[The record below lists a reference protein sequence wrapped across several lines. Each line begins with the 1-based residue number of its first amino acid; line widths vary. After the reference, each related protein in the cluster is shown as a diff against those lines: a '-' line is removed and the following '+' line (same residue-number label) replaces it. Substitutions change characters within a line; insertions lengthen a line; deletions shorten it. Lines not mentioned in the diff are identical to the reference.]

1 MVDDIKQKLI
11 EILCILGG
19 VYVIL
24 ILVYGII
31 IFANAHEPDDANFCI
46 SSSDIGRNVVYNLNV
61 GKIKCSGDVPD
72 SDANLLTTRGQ
83 AMTWVRTNLI
93 TNGAPLVV
101 FAEREWFPSGSASTP
116 KTKQKIENGR
126 EVYVNQECSF
136 SNEIQKTES
145 LGERCDAILYYPN
158 DTFRSNV
165 YSRYNTA
172 SGFRNDVQSQIDYID
187 NMHYQSKTGYSSS
200 NPGGLKL
207 ADSSQIFN
215 KYVNYSCAMKNGYG
229 VYLRF
234 DTDPMAYHVANKY
247 VDIKESDRV
256 VDAFNNLVENQY
268 RYMVDTNGCRMQ
280 KLIPLT
286 LPLEDEAEKMLQ
298 CSDDPMMK
306 DYCYDN
312 KLLEP
317 GRRINLTVANTH
329 CLHDGVVKLIFR
341 SGAEYDN
348 ASKISFFNLIRD
360 SLIKP
365 MFGSDILSGQWSNTS
380 YVITVRNDILSN
392 SMFQALRFM
401 VVIFSIIMLGYK
413 VMMGSF
419 ALDPKN
425 GKSLPPTPE
434 IIKMIIFISIGLW
447 ATDPNNYTLV
457 DNVIIPFI
465 YKGIMSISD
474 IFVLAI
480 QKTVSYGIGNKG
492 SYGGLEE
499 TMMSFFSDSVFNKT
513 LAIFGDRFH
522 IFLMI
527 PVFWICIVIVFMEFI
542 KSIIIVCLTMMTFGV
557 LIILSPIVS
566 MFLFLE
572 FMRDQFWKWI
582 NSMKDLMIKQ
592 AAVLFSL
599 VLAIEFVTSILSKLL
614 AFEICKNKFMDFF
627 GGWYRWKIVSNFDD
641 TQFTINII
649 IFAIVTYL
657 VTDIRNLI
665 SGAIGNIFGKLD
677 TSFGSKAFDNLVD
690 SATFQGATKPLS
702 DALMPKTLS
711 KLLGKA
717 NGMMKNPRSVPGNLK
732 DGLEYIAKGRDKGG
746 ILHDIANSREAKA
759 LKTMSDYGGKAMT
772 AIDKK
777 WGKLINRGKAGNDK
791 LSQDKFKTESLEG
804 RSNLIKNGVINEKGM
819 EKKPIDNAKLTSLT
833 SQKSSLSS
841 KLTSLTSQKSSLSSK
856 LTSLTSQRESLM
868 QRIKSLEGKQ
878 DPESIALYNQLMSEL
893 SSIDSSIS
901 EVRSDLSQVDSSIS
915 EVRSDLSEV
924 ESSISQYGDEDI
936 KNNES
941 LDGLLKADMSLG
953 EEVGKFDEEISMGQ
967 NLEIAPGMSD
977 DEKQKKLEKK
987 KELAIKEKEKI
998 EAKLLY
1004 SPFKDDNE
1012 YKEYM
1017 KGTEHLYEEMDEKL
1031 KAYKSASD
1039 SEAKESLQSEM
1050 KEMIEKFNKEYKTDG
1065 KMSEIK
1071 MKDIKSFSSDFDT
1084 QNMILSTGWQRT
1096 KTKLFAA
1103 EESIKKTDKEL
1114 KKSE

>member
-1 MVDDIKQKLI
+1 MVDDIKKKAV

-19 VYVIL
+19 VYVVL
-24 ILVYGII
+24 ILVYAIL
-31 IFANAHEPDDANFCI
+31 IFANAHEPDDADFCI
-46 SSSDIGRNVVYNLNV
+46 SSSDIGRNVVYDLNV

-116 KTKQKIENGR
+116 KTKQKIENGK
-126 EVYVNQECSF
+126 EVYVTQECSF

-145 LGERCDAILYYPN
+145 LGERCDEILYYPN

-172 SGFRNDVQSQIDYID
+172 SGFRNDIQSQIDYVD
-187 NMHYQSKTGYSSS
+187 NMHYQSKTGYSTS

-247 VDIKESDRV
+247 IDIKESDKV

-298 CSDDPMMK
+298 CSDDPTMK
-306 DYCYDN
+306 DYCYDS
-312 KLLEP
+312 KLLES

-329 CLHDGVVKLIFR
+329 CLHDGIVKLIFR

-365 MFGSDILSGQWSNTS
+365 MFGSDVLSGQWSNTS
-380 YVITVRNDILSN
+380 YVTSVRNDILSN
-392 SMFQALRFM
+392 SIFQALRFM
-401 VVIFSIIMLGYK
+401 VVIFSIILLGYK
-413 VMMGSF
+413 VMMGGF

-425 GKSLPPTPE
+425 GKKLPPTPE
-434 IIKMIIFISIGLW
+434 IIKMILFISIGLW
-447 ATDPNNYTLV
+447 ATDPSNYTFV

-474 IFVLAI
+474 IFILAI

-492 SYGGLEE
+492 SYGVLEE
-499 TMMSFFSDSVFNKT
+499 TMMSFFSDAVFNKT

-527 PVFWICIVIVFMEFI
+527 PIFWICIIIVFMEFI
-542 KSIIIVCLTMMTFGV
+542 KSIIIICLTMMTFGV

-566 MFLFLE
+566 IFLFLE
-572 FMRDQFWKWI
+572 FMRDKFWGWI
-582 NSMKDLMIKQ
+582 DSMKDLMIKQ

-599 VLAIEFVTSILSKLL
+599 VLAIEFVTSILAKLL

-627 GGWYRWKIVSNFDD
+627 GGWYRWKIVGNFDD
-641 TQFTINII
+641 TQFTVNII
-649 IFAIVTYL
+649 IFGIITYL
-657 VTDIRNLI
+657 IKDIRDLI
-665 SGAIGNIFGKLD
+665 SGAIGSIFGKFEFEKG
-677 TSFGSKAFDNLVD
+677 FGKNMFGNLID
-690 SATFQGATKPLS
+690 SVTFQGAVKPLS
-702 DALMPKTLS
+702 DAIMPKKLS
-711 KLLGKA
+711 KLLSTARGT
-717 NGMMKNPRSVPGNLK
+717 MMDPSKNVVDNIK
-732 DGLEYIAKGRDKGG
+732 DIAKPIGGFVGRRIAGAAGEVVNLGKHVVQGNGGEYFKNIPGRVAGSVKELGRDIKDAVVTKDNFG
-746 ILHDIANSREAKA
+746 IAHGVVSSLFNNKNIKMNNKPV
-759 LKTMSDYGGKAMT
+759 
-772 AIDKK
+772 ID
-777 WGKLINRGKAGNDK
+777 
-791 LSQDKFKTESLEG
+791 
-804 RSNLIKNGVINEKGM
+804 
-819 EKKPIDNAKLTSLT
+819 AKLTSLT
-833 SQKSSLSS
+833 SKKSSLSS
-841 KLTSLTSQKSSLSSK
+841 RLNNLTTQKESMSLKLSDLMTKRK
-856 LTSLTSQRESLM
+856 LLM
-868 QRIKSLEGKQ
+868 EKIKSLDGKK
-878 DPESIALYNQLMSEL
+878 DPESIALRKQLMGELSSLDSSISEARSDL

-901 EVRSDLSQVDSSIS
+901 EARSDLSSIDSSIS
-915 EVRSDLSEV
+915 QNSE
-924 ESSISQYGDEDI
+924 EDI

-941 LDGLLKADMSLG
+941 LDGLLKADMNLG
-953 EEVGKFDEEISMGQ
+953 DEVAKFDEEISMGQ

-987 KELAIKEKEKI
+987 KELAMKEKEKI
-998 EAKLLY
+998 EAKLAY
-1004 SPFKDDNE
+1004 SPFQDDAE

-1017 KGTEHLYEEMDEKL
+1017 KGSENLYEEVDEKL
-1031 KAYKSASD
+1031 KSYKSASD
-1039 SEAKESLQSEM
+1039 SEAKELLQNEM

-1071 MKDIKSFSSDFDT
+1071 MKDMKSFTSDFDT
-1084 QNMILSTGWQRT
+1084 QNMLLSSGWQRS
-1096 KTKLFAA
+1096 KMKLFAA
-1103 EESIKKTDKEL
+1103 EESIKKTDQEL
-1114 KKSE
+1114 KKNK

>member
-1 MVDDIKQKLI
+1 MVDDIKKKLI
-11 EILCILGG
+11 EILIILGI
-19 VYVIL
+19 VYISL

-31 IFANAHEPDDANFCI
+31 ILANAKEPDDANFCI

-72 SDANLLTTRGQ
+72 SDANLLKTRGQ

-101 FAEREWFPSGSASTP
+101 LAEREWFPSGSASTP
-116 KTKQKIENGR
+116 KTRQKIENGK

-145 LGERCDAILYYPN
+145 LGERCDEILYYPN
-158 DTFRSNV
+158 DTFRSNI
-165 YSRYNTA
+165 YSRYNTV
-172 SGFRNDVQSQIDYID
+172 SGFKNDIQNQIDYID
-187 NMHYQSKTGYSSS
+187 NMHYQSNMGYSSS

-234 DTDPMAYHVANKY
+234 DSDPMAYHVANKY
-247 VDIKESDRV
+247 IDIKESDRV
-256 VDAFNNLVENQY
+256 VDVFNNLVENQY

-306 DYCYDN
+306 DYCYDS

-329 CLHDGVVKLIFR
+329 CLHDGIVKLIFR

-365 MFGSDILSGQWSNTS
+365 MFGSDVLSGQWSNTS

-419 ALDPKN
+419 ALDQKN
-425 GKSLPPTPE
+425 GKKMPPTPE

-447 ATDPNNYTLV
+447 ATDSTNYTFI
-457 DNVIIPFI
+457 DNVVIPFI
-465 YKGIMSISD
+465 YKGIMSVLD

-499 TMMSFFSDSVFNKT
+499 TMMSFFSDAVFNKT
-513 LAIFGDRFH
+513 LAIFGDMFH

-527 PVFWICIVIVFMEFI
+527 PVFWICIIIVFMEFI
-542 KSIIIVCLTMMTFGV
+542 KSIIIICLTMMTFGV

-572 FMRDQFWKWI
+572 FMREKFWDWI
-582 NSMKDLMIKQ
+582 NSMKDLMIRQ

-599 VLAIEFVTSILSKLL
+599 VLAIEFATSILTKLL
-614 AFEICKNKFMDFF
+614 AFEICKTKFNDFF
-627 GGWYRWKIVSNFDD
+627 GGWYRWKIVGNFDEKH
-641 TQFTINII
+641 FTINII
-649 IFAIVTYL
+649 IFAIITYL
-657 VTDIRNLI
+657 VTDIRELI
-665 SGAIGNIFGKLD
+665 SNAIGNIFGKFEIG
-677 TSFGSKAFDNLVD
+677 FGKKMFDNLVD
-690 SATFQGATKPLS
+690 SATLQGATKPLS
-702 DALMPKTLS
+702 DPVMPTPLS

-717 NGMMKNPRSVPGNLK
+717 NGMIKNPRSIPGNLK

-746 ILHDIANSREAKA
+746 FINDIKEKFTMKNA
-759 LKTMSDYGGKAMT
+759 LGVFAP
-772 AIDKK
+772 
-777 WGKLINRGKAGNDK
+777 NDK
-791 LSQDKFKTESLEG
+791 HDSPKPKSISNPRSKPNSISEQT

-819 EKKPIDNAKLTSLT
+819 EKTPIDNAKLTSII

-841 KLTSLTSQKSSLSSK
+841 KFANLTTQRESLSTKISN
-856 LTSLTSQRESLM
+856 LTTQRESLM
-868 QRIKSLEGKQ
+868 QQIKSLEGKQ
-878 DPESIALYNQLMSEL
+878 DQQSIALYKQLIGEMSLIDSSISQVRSDL

-901 EVRSDLSQVDSSIS
+901 QVRSDLSG
-915 EVRSDLSEV
+915 V
-924 ESSISQYGDEDI
+924 ESSISQYSEEDI

-941 LDGLLKADMSLG
+941 LDVLLKTDMSLG
-953 EEVGKFDEEISMGQ
+953 DEVGKFDKEISMGQ
-967 NLEIAPGMSD
+967 DLEIAPGMSD
-977 DEKQKKLEKK
+977 DERQKKLEKK
-987 KELAIKEKEKI
+987 KELAMKEKEKI
-998 EAKLLY
+998 EAKLMY
-1004 SPFKDDNE
+1004 SPFKDDDE

-1017 KGTEHLYEEMDEKL
+1017 KGTEHLYKEMDEKL

-1039 SEAKESLQSEM
+1039 SDAKESLQSEM
-1050 KEMIEKFNKEYKTDG
+1050 KDMIEKFNKEYKTDG

-1071 MKDIKSFSSDFDT
+1071 MKDIKSFTSDFDT
-1084 QNMILSTGWQRT
+1084 QNILLSTGWQRT
-1096 KTKLFAA
+1096 KMKLFVA

-1114 KKSE
+1114 KKNG